1 MFFRFV
7 CVVVKDLRTY
17 INTIDMGIFV
27 LQVIEK
33 KRGAGVFDRC
43 AYQNIYIYCCVLQTK
58 HLFLSFESREVE
70 ESVYL
75 ATFYLWAS
83 AYSVMRAKRGN
94 EEVEGDREIGR

>member
-1 MFFRFV
+1 M
-7 CVVVKDLRTY
+7 
-17 INTIDMGIFV
+17 
-27 LQVIEK
+27 
-33 KRGAGVFDRC
+33 FDRC

-94 EEVEGDREIGR
+94 EEVEGDRSIGVFYIYSCELWEFCIGKWVNPVSTEYPKAPSA